1 MALRKDKNSDDRGK
15 LMTIRSFDLLQPRS
29 LQEAV
34 ELLRKH
40 GDDSRAIAGGTTLVI
55 LMKQRAL
62 HYRYLVDLQSIPG
75 LSDIKSEHDG
85 VRIGALATHRM
96 VETSSLIRRAFPA
109 VAQAFGHIGNVRVR
123 QTASVGG
130 NLAHAD
136 YRLDPP
142 PALLAHNAEVGIF
155 GPEGARTIAIKD
167 FFRGLY
173 ETALAP
179 GEILVDVKIPFAPE
193 NSRAVYLRYTALS
206 ANDWPCLGVAA
217 LLARQNGRCKELRV
231 ALGGV
236 AATPISI
243 SGIEFAADQTLGREV
258 VDRLLELVDQQIAPF
273 SDLRGS
279 EWYKRRM
286 ARLFVQRAMEELTH
300 GTA

>member
-1 MALRKDKNSDDRGK
+1 
-15 LMTIRSFDLLQPRS
+15 MTIRSFDLLQPRS
-29 LQEAV
+29 LPEAI

-40 GDDSRAIAGGTTLVI
+40 GEDARPIAGGTTLVI
-55 LMKQRAL
+55 LMKQRAV
-62 HYRYLVDLQSIPG
+62 HYPFLVDLQTIPG
-75 LSDIKSEHDG
+75 LNQIIKENDG

-96 VETSSLIRRAFPA
+96 VECSPVIRDAFPV
-109 VAQAFGHIGNVRVR
+109 VAEAFSRIGNVRVR

-142 PALLAHNAEVGIF
+142 PPLLVLGAEVTAL
-155 GPEGARTIAIKD
+155 GPTGPRTIPLKS
-167 FFRGLY
+167 FFRGMY
-173 ETALAP
+173 ETALEA
-179 GEILVDVKIPFAPE
+179 GELLIDVKIPSMAA
-193 NSRAVYLRYTALS
+193 NSRGVYLRYSSLS

-217 LLARQNGRCKELRV
+217 LLTKENGRCQELRV

-236 AATPISI
+236 AANPLLIDGLGFI
-243 SGIEFAADQTLGREV
+243 KDQPLDDGVVERVLQV
-258 VDRLLELVDQQIAPF
+258 VDTQISPF

-286 ARLFVQRAMEELTH
+286 ARLFVKKALAQLN
-300 GTA
+300 GSQG